1 MSEFHAEIAE
11 KKKLTSGSRHKKNG
25 VKSKKCTLPSDHLTP
40 AQIKKLSGEV
50 YTLQLNKP
58 MRFEEFKALPVSL
71 QQEYI
76 SHLQK
81 TFDVG
86 LTALATMLHVSPA
99 KFKMHCKTYGIE
111 YETRG
116 GKASEVKR
124 FAWREFQGLKAEE
137 PAEPEEVAAEEPVEP
152 ENRAE
157 EPVKVESYWPV
168 LPDSL
173 TLDITGDPV
182 LLAEYIKALPLQ
194 GKYRMRVRLERVV
207 EERE

>member
-50 YTLQLNKP
+50 YTLQLNRP
-58 MRFEEFKALPVSL
+58 MLWQEFKALPVSL

-86 LTALATMLHVSPA
+86 LTALATMLHVSPG

-137 PAEPEEVAAEEPVEP
+137 PAEPEEEEPVEP
-152 ENRAE
+152 EAAE
-157 EPVKVESYWPV
+157 EPVKVEDHWPV
-168 LPDSL
+168 HPDSL

-182 LLAEYIKALPLQ
+182 LLAEYLKALPLK
-194 GKYRMRVRLERVV
+194 GKHRMRVCLERVV